1 MAYWEDGKLYLHGT
15 SQSLTALA
23 DGMAPIIGVPKED
36 IVFINA
42 ATGGGFGQRAAQTAF
57 RAWPYRLSCP
67 RKSIVP

>member
-42 ATGGGFGQRAAQTAF
+42 ATGGGFGQRA
-57 RAWPYRLSCP
+57 P
-67 RKSIVP
+67 RKQHSEHGHTG